1 MIGQR
6 RRWDPCVDHRDDT
19 ARAFVQDY
27 WGADSR
33 RILIIAGVGFD
44 PRAGIIA
51 QLLYDAAGSR
61 VSAVFVREERPSTD
75 AALTAR
81 ATANLLAMQ
90 AAIPRHALVSIQVF
104 AADNAVTGGR
114 TVVGELGQT
123 LNALIDG
130 ISDVVVDF
138 SGLSIGISFPI
149 AKYLLQRFTRVG
161 PNLHVMVVS
170 DPELDSEI
178 RPIPGE
184 SPNAIHGF
192 AGRLR
197 LEETARAAKLWVP
210 QLTRGQ
216 RPILDIIHREVAPHD
231 ICPILP
237 FPARSPN
244 AGDMLAEEYQDELR
258 GIWDVDLRNIIY
270 ADEEDP
276 LDVYRTLLEVDD
288 AREPVFRSVGGS
300 LSILSPVG
308 SKVVA
313 MGVLMAAV
321 ERDFPVVYVE
331 ALGFSVGQTALANW
345 SMDRGRLA
353 HVWLS
358 GDAYPPHSS
367 DRSPD
372 ATIE

>member
-1 MIGQR
+1 
-6 RRWDPCVDHRDDT
+6 
-19 ARAFVQDY
+19 
-27 WGADSR
+27 
-33 RILIIAGVGFD
+33 
-44 PRAGIIA
+44 
-51 QLLYDAAGSR
+51 
-61 VSAVFVREERPSTD
+61 
-75 AALTAR
+75 
-81 ATANLLAMQ
+81 
-90 AAIPRHALVSIQVF
+90 
-104 AADNAVTGGR
+104 
-114 TVVGELGQT
+114 
-123 LNALIDG
+123 
-130 ISDVVVDF
+130 
-138 SGLSIGISFPI
+138 
-149 AKYLLQRFTRVG
+149 
-161 PNLHVMVVS
+161 
-170 DPELDSEI
+170 
-178 RPIPGE
+178 
-184 SPNAIHGF
+184 
-192 AGRLR
+192 
-197 LEETARAAKLWVP
+197 
-210 QLTRGQ
+210 
-216 RPILDIIHREVAPHD
+216 
-231 ICPILP
+231 
-237 FPARSPN
+237 
-244 AGDMLAEEYQDELR
+244 MLAEEYQDELR